1 MHSCNTIPKQKPKAL
16 WIIKFL
22 SAAAILK
29 HKENPKPYLKIFLFI
44 HMKLISVKEIPTLQ
58 KHHWYAF
65 SHKTKRDG
73 DDWSW
78 NKQWV

>member
-1 MHSCNTIPKQKPKAL
+1 MHSCNIIPKQKPKAL

-22 SAAAILK
+22 SKTQRKPKTLT
-29 HKENPKPYLKIFLFI
+29 ENSFFFI
-44 HMKLISVKEIPTLQ
+44 HMKLIRIKEIPTLQ
-58 KHHWYAF
+58 KHHWHAF

>member
-1 MHSCNTIPKQKPKAL
+1 MDHQIPFCSSNSKTQRKSKTL
-16 WIIKFL
+16 T
-22 SAAAILK
+22 
-29 HKENPKPYLKIFLFI
+29 ENPFFFI
-44 HMKLISVKEIPTLQ
+44 HMKLRVKEIPNFAKTPL
-58 KHHWYAF
+58 ASF

>member
-1 MHSCNTIPKQKPKAL
+1 MDHQIYFCSSNSKTQRKSKTL
-16 WIIKFL
+16 T
-22 SAAAILK
+22 
-29 HKENPKPYLKIFLFI
+29 ENSFFFI
-44 HMKLISVKEIPTLQ
+44 HMKLIRVKEIPSLQ
-58 KHHWYAF
+58 KHHWHAF

>member
-1 MHSCNTIPKQKPKAL
+1 MDHQIPFCSSNSKTQRKSKTLP
-16 WIIKFL
+16 
-22 SAAAILK
+22 
-29 HKENPKPYLKIFLFI
+29 ENSFFFI

-58 KHHWYAF
+58 KHHWHAF